1 VNKLYSQRQYADRQ
15 LRLEEIKKKM
25 LLDERNLPKSVRD
38 SAKRALLSAFKFI
51 SGQRRLNQKGSLYG
65 VKNVGIGN
73 GVSDI

>member
-1 VNKLYSQRQYADRQ
+1 
-15 LRLEEIKKKM
+15 M